1 MPSCLRKDG
10 DFASTVEKPL
20 WLANYKLVYIANQ
33 AEQVLTRDPVLK
45 AFAELS
51 EEQNA
56 VHALYCSF
64 FTDAKD
70 RHDMLLALEIGHTMA
85 IVECDETESKFADHG
100 RWTVWSLEGVVV
112 GGCGRWN
119 VWSLDRVVVGPCGC
133 WRVWSLEGVVVGG
146 CGCWRVWS
154 LEGVVVGGC
163 GCWRVWS
170 LDRVVVGPS
179 GCWTVWPLDHVVVG
193 PCGRW
198 TVWSLDGVMVGPH
211 GPWTMNCILFLQQLG
226 KFFQKWLWSE

>member
-56 VHALYCSF
+56 VHSLYCSF

-112 GGCGRWN
+112 GGCGRW
-119 VWSLDRVVVGPCGC
+119 
-133 WRVWSLEGVVVGG
+133 RVWLLEGVVVGPSG
-146 CGCWRVWS
+146 RWTKW
-154 LEGVVVGGC
+154 L
-163 GCWRVWS
+163 
-170 LDRVVVGPS
+170 LDRVA
-179 GCWTVWPLDHVVVG
+179 VG

-198 TVWSLDGVMVGPH
+198 TVWSLDRVVVGWCD
-211 GPWTMNCILFLQQLG
+211 GWTTRSLDHELHSVPSTTRKILSKVAL
-226 KFFQKWLWSE
+226 E